1 MGIFK
6 KVKGAV
12 SSKANAAIDKL
23 SDPSKELDLILM
35 DLESQRS
42 IAIKELL
49 SYKASAKAMERDLA
63 EQATRGEAWEKRAM
77 IAIKKGDDALAKECL
92 QRKRRCETERLS
104 IKRDQNEAAGY
115 ALQLNNSRKELDTKL
130 KMLKLRKGTIA
141 ARLASARSGG
151 SDPFSQSNELFDKMD
166 EAERRIDEE
175 IFEQE
180 AASELDSEEEG
191 NAALEAALLKAASAP
206 VVVGVGVEGAEDDP
220 LAELKAKMAT
230 DAKQLKD

>member
-12 SSKANAAIDKL
+12 NSKANAAIDKL
-23 SDPSKELDLILM
+23 SDPAKELDLVLM
-35 DLESQRS
+35 DLETQRG

-49 SYKASAKAMERDLA
+49 SYKASAKAMDRDLD
-63 EQATRGEAWEKRAM
+63 EQATRAAAWEKRAM
-77 IAIKKGDDALAKECL
+77 IAIKNGDDSLAKECL
-92 QRKRRCETERLS
+92 QRKRNCEIERGK

-115 ALQLNNSRKELDTKL
+115 ALQLNNSRKVLDTKL
-130 KMLKLRKGTIA
+130 KMLKLRKGTMA

-151 SDPFSQSNELFDKMD
+151 SDPFTESNDLFDKLD

-180 AASELDSEEEG
+180 AARELDSEEEG
-191 NAALEAALLKAASAP
+191 NAALEAALLKAAEAP
-206 VVVGVGVEGAEDDP
+206 VVVGVEAEDSEGDP
-220 LAELKAKMAT
+220 LAALKAKMAG
-230 DAKQLKD
+230 DAKLLKD